1 MLQDQCGWKSDLP
14 TILSVC
20 LISLEPDS
28 VLRVMQDQFT
38 PGMLQCSVLSGASID
53 YHILDERFRQL
64 SANQCNLSTPKD
76 VSVTHILVFPTSA
89 TAQVSGAISLSVL
102 KNNFFLFQSAVQAAF
117 NDHQTGDNGENDF
130 GFGIDMNDLDV
141 NPNDNDNELELG
153 DLNDIFDSDPFGSG
167 GGGTSPSGSPRG
179 ANNDQPGSPSKAA
192 PGSDPAF
199 RSVSSLTPV
208 DLCCESQLNISFN
221 TNCYPETETSNKTLT
236 ISNGR
241 TICYRL

>member
-1 MLQDQCGWKSDLP
+1 MIKKAIKQLKDQCNWKSDLP

-38 PGMLQCSVLSGASID
+38 P
-53 YHILDERFRQL
+53 DERFRQL

-89 TAQVSGAISLSVL
+89 TAQ
-102 KNNFFLFQSAVQAAF
+102 SAVQAAF

-130 GFGIDMNDLDV
+130 GFGIDMNDLEM
-141 NPNDNDNELELG
+141 NQNDNEELG
-153 DLNDIFDSDPFGSG
+153 LTDITDIFNDDPFSSV

-179 ANNDQPGSPSKAA
+179 H
-192 PGSDPAF
+192 
-199 RSVSSLTPV
+199 
-208 DLCCESQLNISFN
+208 QLS
-221 TNCYPETETSNKTLT
+221 
-236 ISNGR
+236 
-241 TICYRL
+241 